1 MTRRRYGLQ
10 RDRRWLLPP
19 AMNGAKFSDDPRAAW
34 AAFDLDAVLARQLL
48 LRQAFGIATII
59 RSIPNG

>member
-1 MTRRRYGLQ
+1 M
-10 RDRRWLLPP
+10 PP
-19 AMNGAKFSDDPRAAW
+19 AMNGASLSDDPRAAW
-34 AAFDLDAVLARQLL
+34 AAFDLDAALARQLL